1 MLWLKRIHCSL
12 HLMDWHLLTIILAV
26 REYLNNGMG
35 RRNSRPFHR
44 LR

>member
-12 HLMDWHLLTIILAV
+12 HLMNHLLSIILAV

-35 RRNSRPFHR
+35 RRNSRSFHR